1 MSQEKAIE
9 IMYEIA
15 KRLSHDRL
23 VEIAEEIQE
32 EEPQKSSNL
41 IEHLEL

>member
-32 EEPQKSSNL
+32 EEPQKGSKS
-41 IEHLEL
+41 IDQI